1 MSAFK
6 PPKSQRVHFTEY
18 QRGVLTMLRNIQD
31 LLDTLVGLE
40 SGIVE
45 KSTFKAEYLAKR
57 DAALMR
63 QLEEEQIQES
73 IDSAA
78 KRNEELLRTEG
89 GEDAARTEV

>member
-1 MSAFK
+1 MGKFK
-6 PPKSQRVHFTEY
+6 PPKPQRVHFTEY

-45 KSTFKAEYLAKR
+45 KKTFKAEYLAKR
-57 DAALMR
+57 DAAMMQ
-63 QLEEEQIQES
+63 QLEEQQIQES
-73 IDSAA
+73 IDAAA

-89 GEDAARTEV
+89 GEDAARKEV